1 MSRLIRVKPMLKMNT
16 EFKTCVFLMLM
27 KKSPIQLYL
36 LILTFVCLVFLVGI
50 QINWILKAAR
60 MQEAQFNHSVS
71 MAMTRVV
78 DNLARDQKICREVT
92 NCLREGTAGSCFLLM
107 KNREEWAN
115 IGAMIKSD
123 LIYYGINLDFEFDI
137 VDKRV
142 NNSSIQKNNVYFTN
156 NLENVLNQAGYELK
170 IRFPDKNDFIKAQIG
185 YIFIW
190 SIVLLLLVSVS
201 FLLIF
206 RYYRREKRLTENIVD
221 IINNMTHE
229 FRTPLTNIALANS
242 MIAKNEFIENDEK
255 LASYTRVIR
264 TEHNRLKSKVEE
276 LLKTSF
282 AESVK
287 SVSDELI
294 NVSDVADNII
304 ETYSVQLKSKNGKI
318 EFQKPAS
325 DLIVKGNI
333 DSFHIALGNLIDNAI
348 KYNSGAPEI
357 KITCKSVDNHIIID
371 ISDNGI
377 GIPKEYQNQIFDKY
391 FRIPTGNVHDSN
403 GFGLGLYYV
412 HEIITGMD
420 GKIKVSGAA
429 GKGTRFTLEIP
440 ENSQS

>member
-16 EFKTCVFLMLM
+16 EFKICVFLMLM
-27 KKSPIQLYL
+27 KKSPVQLYL

-60 MQEAQFNHSVS
+60 MQEAQFNYSVN
-71 MAMTRVV
+71 MAMTRIV
-78 DNLARDQKICREVT
+78 DNLARDQQICREVT
-92 NCLREGTAGSCFLLM
+92 NCLREGTSGSCFLLM

-115 IGAMIKSD
+115 IGEMIKSD
-123 LIYYGINLDFEFDI
+123 LKYYGINLDFEFDI
-137 VDKRV
+137 VDKRL
-142 NNSSIQKNNVYFTN
+142 NNSTIQKNNVYFTN

-242 MIAKNEFIENDEK
+242 MIAKNEFIEKDEK

-294 NVSDVADNII
+294 NVSDVVDNII

-318 EFQKPAS
+318 VFQKPES
-325 DLIVKGNI
+325 DLIVRGNI

-348 KYNSGAPEI
+348 KYNTGAPEI
-357 KITCKSVDNHIIID
+357 KISCKSADNHIIID

-377 GIPKEYQNQIFDKY
+377 GIPREYQNQIFDKY
-391 FRIPTGNVHDSN
+391 FRVPTGNVHDSN

-412 HEIITGMD
+412 HEIITGMG

-440 ENSQS
+440 ENIQS

>member
-1 MSRLIRVKPMLKMNT
+1 MLKMNT
-16 EFKTCVFLMLM
+16 EFKICVFLMIM
-27 KKSPIQLYL
+27 KKSPVQLYL
-36 LILTFVCLVFLVGI
+36 LILTFVCLVFLIGI

-60 MQEAQFNHSVS
+60 MQEAQFNYSVN
-71 MAMTRVV
+71 MAMTRIV
-78 DNLARDQKICREVT
+78 DNLARDQQICREVT
-92 NCLREGTAGSCFLLM
+92 NCLREGTSGSCFLLM

-115 IGAMIKSD
+115 IGEMIKSD
-123 LIYYGINLDFEFDI
+123 LKYYGINLDFEFDI
-137 VDKRV
+137 VDKKV
-142 NNSSIQKNNVYFTN
+142 NNGSVQKNNVYFTN

-242 MIAKNEFIENDEK
+242 MIAKNEFIEKDEK

-287 SVSDELI
+287 SVSDEII
-294 NVSDVADNII
+294 NVSEVVDNII
-304 ETYSVQLKSKNGKI
+304 ETYSVQLKSKNGRI
-318 EFQKPAS
+318 EFQKPES
-325 DLIVKGNI
+325 DLNVKGNI
-333 DSFHIALGNLIDNAI
+333 DSFHIAIGNLIDNAI
-348 KYNSGAPEI
+348 KYNTAEPVI
-357 KITCKSVDNHIIID
+357 KIACKSSENHIIID

-377 GIPKEYQNQIFDKY
+377 GIPREYQDQIFDKY
-391 FRIPTGNVHDSN
+391 FRVPTGNVHDSN

-412 HEIITGMD
+412 NEIITGMG
-420 GKIKVSGAA
+420 GKIKVSGSA

-440 ENSQS
+440 ENSQL